1 MNFNEFQEH
10 AKGTQPPEG
19 NDDDI
24 TNYALGLIGEAAEV
38 SELIKKWRFHGHDLN
53 KEKIAEELGDVLH
66 YLAGL
71 STMIGYSMEVVAE
84 MNVDKL
90 LDRYP
95 DGFREEA
102 SKNRK
107 DKNDDAPF
115 CDTRAYKILCK
126 QEDEFLDRMV
136 GTINKTDM
144 QDIPARKESDQQDL
158 SYSVEHE
165 NIIIGVDL
173 SDKSDYTAFVVNAD
187 YSYEQLMKEYNAYVE
202 DLKNCGYECQVMR
215 LEDFYIKS
223 LTEKGLIKKALKKMQ
238 GR

>member
-10 AKGTQPPEG
+10 AKRTQPPEG

-95 DGFREEA
+95 DGFSEQHSR
-102 SKNRK
+102 NRGQ
-107 DKNDDAPF
+107 NN
-115 CDTRAYKILCK
+115 
-126 QEDEFLDRMV
+126 
-136 GTINKTDM
+136 G
-144 QDIPARKESDQQDL
+144 
-158 SYSVEHE
+158 
-165 NIIIGVDL
+165 
-173 SDKSDYTAFVVNAD
+173 
-187 YSYEQLMKEYNAYVE
+187 
-202 DLKNCGYECQVMR
+202 
-215 LEDFYIKS
+215 
-223 LTEKGLIKKALKKMQ
+223 
-238 GR
+238 